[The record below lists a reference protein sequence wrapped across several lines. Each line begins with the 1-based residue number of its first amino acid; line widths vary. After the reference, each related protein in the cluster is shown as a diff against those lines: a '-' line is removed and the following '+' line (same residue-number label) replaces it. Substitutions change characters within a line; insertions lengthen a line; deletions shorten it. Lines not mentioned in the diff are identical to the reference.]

1 MLMMQQQQLAG
12 KLFVCFL
19 VALSCFPLP
28 GLAQPP
34 ELPQEEVDALL
45 QIATTMG
52 AKYWSFE
59 AAAGACRIDMVG
71 VTEKQ
76 PKGSQK
82 NVDCVCNFEN
92 NTVCHVVKLMIKG
105 YSLPGMLPPQ
115 LVRLPYLQEIDFSY
129 NYLNGTIPREWASM
143 KLTYISVLA
152 NRLSGKV
159 PKELGNITTLTFLNL
174 EANQFS
180 GILPA
185 ELGHLVYILQS
196 ADWKLATDVFRA
208 KKYKIRMNDNNFN
221 GPLPDW
227 VQNWKQLKRLEMHSS
242 GLEGPIPSNISLLNN
257 LTELRISDTNAP
269 SQEFP
274 TLRYMTGLVTLIL
287 RNCNISGEIPAY
299 IWSMKNLEMLD
310 LSFNK
315 LVGKLPSTIGVEHL
329 KFESKSELVSE
340 LFKGGQLC
348 MHINCGG
355 SDVIVKDKNHRN
367 VTFEGDGGA
376 EGGSAKYFR
385 NEKSMWGFSSTG
397 DFMDDSEPQNTR
409 YSISL
414 VSSNLSEL
422 YTTARLSP
430 LSLTY
435 FHYCLE
441 NGIYTITLHFAEI
454 MFTNEERYSS
464 LGRRIFDVYV
474 QERLV
479 WKDFNIEYEA
489 GMAHKR
495 LVKKVSNV
503 NVTSNVLEI
512 RFYWAGKGTMVI
524 PEKGNYGPL
533 ISAISVV
540 SDIVGRD
547 MQTRTFTLEQI
558 KADSNNFDSANKIG
572 EGGFG
577 PVYKGQLPD
586 GSLIAIKQLSSNS
599 RQGNREFVNEMGL
612 ISCLQ
617 HPNIVKLHG
626 YCIEEDHLLLAYEL
640 QQTGNLKE
648 LIDESLGNEVN
659 DKEAEV
665 MVNVILLCTNVSP
678 SLRPTM
684 SEVVSMLEGQ
694 TQVPDIIP
702 DASTYAEDLTFKSMR
717 DVHHQSQTHSSSGRQ
732 SQNSATVSTFCSN
745 LEGNQFSGLL
755 PAELGNL
762 VNFQTLMPSSNQ
774 LTGYLPETFSELRIL
789 RDFFSLL
796 RFSESV
802 VPQDE
807 SARRSSVANVKLGDG
822 NKLDVLDLLEGYSLP
837 GILPP
842 QLVKLPYLKKID
854 FALNYLNGTIPKE
867 WGVTQLTSISLLVNR
882 LSGEIPKELGN
893 ITTLTYLHLEANQ
906 FSGVVPPELGS
917 LINLG
922 TMMLSS
928 NRLTG
933 NLPTTFSGLRNL
945 TDFRINDNNFNGT
958 IPDFIQNWKQLERL
972 VLRNCNISGEIPPY
986 VWTMQNLEMFDVSFN
1001 KLAGEIPASL
1011 NLERLRFLFL
1021 TGNSMSGSVP
1031 DSVFKDGSNID
1042 LSYNNFTWQGPEE
1055 PACQENLNLNLNLFR
1070 SSSRENNL
1078 CPYVHGVHSMLI
1090 YIFPLNYGRRRDS
1103 TCLHVNCGGNDIT
1116 VKGDKGDIV
1125 YEGDGG
1131 VEGGS
1136 AEYFLNDNSYW
1147 GFSSTGDFMD
1157 DNDFQNTR
1165 YSVSLSSSNL
1175 SGLYTTARISPIS
1188 ITYFHYC
1195 LENGN
1200 YTVSLHFAE
1209 IQFTNDQTYTS
1220 LGRRIFDIYVQ
1231 DKVLQKDFN
1240 IEDEAKMAQ
1249 KPVVLQEHNVSVTNN
1264 ILEIR
1269 FYFAGKG
1276 TTRIPERGVYGPLIS
1291 AISVESDSRD
1301 CSSGGK
1307 KGTTHIVAGVI
1318 VGAFLLVFVILG
1330 ILWWKGYLA
1339 CKRGRKKDRDGLDG
1353 QTGGFTLKQ
1362 LKAATND
1369 FDYDNKI
1376 GEGGFGPVYK
1386 GQLPDGRV
1394 IAVKQL
1400 SSKSRQGNREFLN
1413 EMGMISCLQHPN
1425 LVKLHGCCI
1434 EGGQLLLVYEYME
1447 NNNLARAL
1455 FGRENHLKL
1464 DWPTRLKIC
1473 IGIARGLAFLHEES
1487 VLKIVHRD
1495 IKATNVLLDEDLN
1508 PKISD
1513 FGLAK
1518 LDEEEKTHISTRV
1531 AGTIGYMAP
1540 EYALWGHLTYKA
1552 DVYSF
1557 GVVALEIISGKNNNN
1572 YIPNDNWVCLLDWAC
1587 HLQQTGNLLELID
1600 ERLGS
1605 EVDQKEA
1612 EIMVKVALLCTN
1624 ASASLR
1630 PSMSEVV
1637 SMLEG
1642 QIPVPDVIPKPST
1655 YKEDLR
1661 FKAMRDLHR
1670 QRGDHSS
1677 STAHTQN
1684 STTKMARFLIM
1695 LTLIFCFSS
1704 SSTVKIEAQSQS
1716 DPKEVETLK
1725 EIAKQIG
1732 KKDWNFSIDP
1742 CINDT
1747 NWATPKSAN
1756 LPHYNNT
1763 VICNCSTPDG
1773 FCHVVSIFLMGQD
1786 LAGVVP
1792 PSIAKLPYLKKV
1804 DFSQNYLSGTIPRE
1818 WASTKLEVLSINVN
1832 NLSGPIPGYLGYIT
1846 SLKYMNLQNNM
1857 LSGTV
1862 PHELGKL
1869 VNLNNLILNE
1879 NYLTGELPGSLTKL
1893 TELTELRISSNSFTG
1908 KIPDYFQSWKH
1919 LQKLEIQ
1926 ASGFQGPIPSSIS
1939 VLSNLKELR
1948 ISDIKSGGSKFP
1960 PLSRMT
1966 NMQRLML
1973 RRCNLYG
1980 PIPAYMAALTNL
1992 KILDLS
1998 FNRLEG
2004 NIPDMAALSNLQW
2017 IYLTS
2022 NLLTGSI
2029 PDWIK
2034 LKNTR
2039 TPPSQLLVENSCE
2052 NSFLLVNMLST
2063 FHCFHSPESPLIFF
2077 WT

>member
-19 VALSCFPLP
+19 VALMSCFPLP

-34 ELPQEEVDALL
+34 ELPQEEVDALR

-59 AAAGACRIDMVG
+59 AVAGACRIDMVG

-208 KKYKIRMNDNNFN
+208 KKYKIKLLLQCGRMNDNNFN

-274 TLRYMTGLVTLIL
+274 TLRYMTGLVSSNIVRLKEIFAIQYFDTYTPKHTLTRIFLSSSYNYELIL

-315 LVGKLPSTIGVEHL
+315 LVGKLPSTIGVERL

-367 VTFEGDGGA
+367 VTFEGDGGV

-464 LGRRIFDVYV
+464 LGRHIFDVYV

-558 KADSNNFDSANKIG
+558 KAASNNFDSANKIG

-599 RQGNREFVNEMGL
+599 RQGNREFVNEMGM

-617 HPNIVKLHG
+617 HPNIMKLHG

-702 DASTYAEDLTFKSMR
+702 DASTYAEDLRFKSMR

-732 SQNSATVSTFCSN
+732 SQNSATVSTFCSSSSSH
-745 LEGNQFSGLL
+745 QAMTVKAFL
-755 PAELGNL
+755 PLGNL
-762 VNFQTLMPSSNQ
+762 ANSQV
-774 LTGYLPETFSELRIL
+774 
-789 RDFFSLL
+789 FFSLL

-802 VPQDE
+802 NLLWP
-807 SARRSSVANVKLGDG
+807 SLSNVKLADG

-972 VLRNCNISGEIPPY
+972 EMHASGLQGPIPSNISLLSNLIELRISDINGTEQGFPTFKNTTGLVRLVLRNCNISGEIPPY

-1001 KLAGEIPASL
+1001 KLEGEIPASL

-1055 PACQENLNLNLNLFR
+1055 PACLENLNLNLNLFR

-1078 CPYVHGVHSMLI
+1078 RRGLPCLKDLNCPRY
-1090 YIFPLNYGRRRDS
+1090 S

-1116 VKGDKGDIV
+1116 VEGDKGEIV

-1131 VEGGS
+1131 IEGGS

-1307 KGTTHIVAGVI
+1307 RGTTHIVAGVV

-1330 ILWWKGYLA
+1330 ILWWKEYLP

-1369 FDYDNKI
+1369 FNYDNKI

-1531 AGTIGYMAP
+1531 AGTMSVATCHI
-1540 EYALWGHLTYKA
+1540 L
-1552 DVYSF
+1552 VYIDF
-1557 GVVALEIISGKNNNN
+1557 
-1572 YIPNDNWVCLLDWAC
+1572 LLY
-1587 HLQQTGNLLELID
+1587 LQRN
-1600 ERLGS
+1600 
-1605 EVDQKEA
+1605 
-1612 EIMVKVALLCTN
+1612 
-1624 ASASLR
+1624 
-1630 PSMSEVV
+1630 
-1637 SMLEG
+1637 
-1642 QIPVPDVIPKPST
+1642 
-1655 YKEDLR
+1655 
-1661 FKAMRDLHR
+1661 
-1670 QRGDHSS
+1670 
-1677 STAHTQN
+1677 
-1684 STTKMARFLIM
+1684 
-1695 LTLIFCFSS
+1695 
-1704 SSTVKIEAQSQS
+1704 
-1716 DPKEVETLK
+1716 
-1725 EIAKQIG
+1725 
-1732 KKDWNFSIDP
+1732 
-1742 CINDT
+1742 
-1747 NWATPKSAN
+1747 
-1756 LPHYNNT
+1756 
-1763 VICNCSTPDG
+1763 
-1773 FCHVVSIFLMGQD
+1773 
-1786 LAGVVP
+1786 
-1792 PSIAKLPYLKKV
+1792 
-1804 DFSQNYLSGTIPRE
+1804 
-1818 WASTKLEVLSINVN
+1818 
-1832 NLSGPIPGYLGYIT
+1832 
-1846 SLKYMNLQNNM
+1846 
-1857 LSGTV
+1857 
-1862 PHELGKL
+1862 L
-1869 VNLNNLILNE
+1869 VN
-1879 NYLTGELPGSLTKL
+1879 GE
-1893 TELTELRISSNSFTG
+1893 
-1908 KIPDYFQSWKH
+1908 Y
-1919 LQKLEIQ
+1919 
-1926 ASGFQGPIPSSIS
+1926 
-1939 VLSNLKELR
+1939 
-1948 ISDIKSGGSKFP
+1948 
-1960 PLSRMT
+1960 
-1966 NMQRLML
+1966 
-1973 RRCNLYG
+1973 
-1980 PIPAYMAALTNL
+1980 
-1992 KILDLS
+1992 
-1998 FNRLEG
+1998 
-2004 NIPDMAALSNLQW
+2004 
-2017 IYLTS
+2017 
-2022 NLLTGSI
+2022 
-2029 PDWIK
+2029 
-2034 LKNTR
+2034 
-2039 TPPSQLLVENSCE
+2039 
-2052 NSFLLVNMLST
+2052 
-2063 FHCFHSPESPLIFF
+2063 IF
-2077 WT
+2077 

>member
-1 MLMMQQQQLAG
+1 
-12 KLFVCFL
+12 
-19 VALSCFPLP
+19 
-28 GLAQPP
+28 
-34 ELPQEEVDALL
+34 
-45 QIATTMG
+45 
-52 AKYWSFE
+52 
-59 AAAGACRIDMVG
+59 
-71 VTEKQ
+71 
-76 PKGSQK
+76 
-82 NVDCVCNFEN
+82 
-92 NTVCHVVKLMIKG
+92 
-105 YSLPGMLPPQ
+105 MLPKCSS
-115 LVRLPYLQEIDFSY
+115 FS
-129 NYLNGTIPREWASM
+129 A
-143 KLTYISVLA
+143 VL
-152 NRLSGKV
+152 
-159 PKELGNITTLTFLNL
+159 
-174 EANQFS
+174 
-180 GILPA
+180 
-185 ELGHLVYILQS
+185 
-196 ADWKLATDVFRA
+196 
-208 KKYKIRMNDNNFN
+208 
-221 GPLPDW
+221 
-227 VQNWKQLKRLEMHSS
+227 
-242 GLEGPIPSNISLLNN
+242 
-257 LTELRISDTNAP
+257 
-269 SQEFP
+269 
-274 TLRYMTGLVTLIL
+274 
-287 RNCNISGEIPAY
+287 
-299 IWSMKNLEMLD
+299 
-310 LSFNK
+310 
-315 LVGKLPSTIGVEHL
+315 
-329 KFESKSELVSE
+329 
-340 LFKGGQLC
+340 
-348 MHINCGG
+348 
-355 SDVIVKDKNHRN
+355 VIV
-367 VTFEGDGGA
+367 
-376 EGGSAKYFR
+376 
-385 NEKSMWGFSSTG
+385 FS
-397 DFMDDSEPQNTR
+397 
-409 YSISL
+409 
-414 VSSNLSEL
+414 
-422 YTTARLSP
+422 
-430 LSLTY
+430 
-435 FHYCLE
+435 
-441 NGIYTITLHFAEI
+441 
-454 MFTNEERYSS
+454 
-464 LGRRIFDVYV
+464 
-474 QERLV
+474 
-479 WKDFNIEYEA
+479 
-489 GMAHKR
+489 
-495 LVKKVSNV
+495 
-503 NVTSNVLEI
+503 
-512 RFYWAGKGTMVI
+512 
-524 PEKGNYGPL
+524 
-533 ISAISVV
+533 
-540 SDIVGRD
+540 
-547 MQTRTFTLEQI
+547 
-558 KADSNNFDSANKIG
+558 
-572 EGGFG
+572 
-577 PVYKGQLPD
+577 
-586 GSLIAIKQLSSNS
+586 
-599 RQGNREFVNEMGL
+599 
-612 ISCLQ
+612 
-617 HPNIVKLHG
+617 
-626 YCIEEDHLLLAYEL
+626 
-640 QQTGNLKE
+640 
-648 LIDESLGNEVN
+648 
-659 DKEAEV
+659 
-665 MVNVILLCTNVSP
+665 
-678 SLRPTM
+678 
-684 SEVVSMLEGQ
+684 
-694 TQVPDIIP
+694 
-702 DASTYAEDLTFKSMR
+702 
-717 DVHHQSQTHSSSGRQ
+717 
-732 SQNSATVSTFCSN
+732 CS
-745 LEGNQFSGLL
+745 
-755 PAELGNL
+755 
-762 VNFQTLMPSSNQ
+762 
-774 LTGYLPETFSELRIL
+774 
-789 RDFFSLL
+789 FSLL

-807 SARRSSVANVKLGDG
+807 IDALQEITETMGANYWKFNGDSCEIESVGVTEEAPKGAESSIVCECNNSVCHVAEIELK
-822 NKLDVLDLLEGYSLP
+822 GYSLP

-972 VLRNCNISGEIPPY
+972 EMHASGLQGPIPSNISLLSNLIELRISDINGTEQGFPTFKNTTGLVRLVLRNCNISGEIPPY

-1001 KLAGEIPASL
+1001 KLEGEIPASL

-1055 PACQENLNLNLNLFR
+1055 PACLENLNLNLNLFR

-1078 CPYVHGVHSMLI
+1078 RRGLPCLKDLNCPRY
-1090 YIFPLNYGRRRDS
+1090 S

-1116 VKGDKGDIV
+1116 VEGDKGEIV

-1131 VEGGS
+1131 IEGGS

-1231 DKVLQKDFN
+1231 DKVLWKDFN

-1291 AISVESDSRD
+1291 AISVESNSRD

-1307 KGTTHIVAGVI
+1307 KGTTHIVAGVV

-1330 ILWWKGYLA
+1330 ILWWKGYLP

-1369 FDYDNKI
+1369 FNYDNKI

-1655 YKEDLR
+1655 YTEDLR

-1670 QRGDHSS
+1670 QRGDHGS
-1677 STAHTQN
+1677 STAYTQN
-1684 STTKMARFLIM
+1684 STTVHTFE
-1695 LTLIFCFSS
+1695 
-1704 SSTVKIEAQSQS
+1704 ST
-1716 DPKEVETLK
+1716 
-1725 EIAKQIG
+1725 
-1732 KKDWNFSIDP
+1732 
-1742 CINDT
+1742 
-1747 NWATPKSAN
+1747 
-1756 LPHYNNT
+1756 
-1763 VICNCSTPDG
+1763 STTG
-1773 FCHVVSIFLMGQD
+1773 L
-1786 LAGVVP
+1786 
-1792 PSIAKLPYLKKV
+1792 
-1804 DFSQNYLSGTIPRE
+1804 DFSE
-1818 WASTKLEVLSINVN
+1818 IN
-1832 NLSGPIPGYLGYIT
+1832 SE
-1846 SLKYMNLQNNM
+1846 S
-1857 LSGTV
+1857 
-1862 PHELGKL
+1862 
-1869 VNLNNLILNE
+1869 
-1879 NYLTGELPGSLTKL
+1879 
-1893 TELTELRISSNSFTG
+1893 RSS
-1908 KIPDYFQSWKH
+1908 
-1919 LQKLEIQ
+1919 
-1926 ASGFQGPIPSSIS
+1926 
-1939 VLSNLKELR
+1939 
-1948 ISDIKSGGSKFP
+1948 
-1960 PLSRMT
+1960 
-1966 NMQRLML
+1966 
-1973 RRCNLYG
+1973 
-1980 PIPAYMAALTNL
+1980 
-1992 KILDLS
+1992 
-1998 FNRLEG
+1998 
-2004 NIPDMAALSNLQW
+2004 
-2017 IYLTS
+2017 
-2022 NLLTGSI
+2022 
-2029 PDWIK
+2029 
-2034 LKNTR
+2034 
-2039 TPPSQLLVENSCE
+2039 
-2052 NSFLLVNMLST
+2052 
-2063 FHCFHSPESPLIFF
+2063 
-2077 WT
+2077 

>member
-1 MLMMQQQQLAG
+1 MQQQ
-12 KLFVCFL
+12 C
-19 VALSCFPLP
+19 LP
-28 GLAQPP
+28 
-34 ELPQEEVDALL
+34 
-45 QIATTMG
+45 
-52 AKYWSFE
+52 
-59 AAAGACRIDMVG
+59 C
-71 VTEKQ
+71 
-76 PKGSQK
+76 
-82 NVDCVCNFEN
+82 
-92 NTVCHVVKLMIKG
+92 
-105 YSLPGMLPPQ
+105 
-115 LVRLPYLQEIDFSY
+115 
-129 NYLNGTIPREWASM
+129 
-143 KLTYISVLA
+143 
-152 NRLSGKV
+152 
-159 PKELGNITTLTFLNL
+159 
-174 EANQFS
+174 
-180 GILPA
+180 
-185 ELGHLVYILQS
+185 
-196 ADWKLATDVFRA
+196 
-208 KKYKIRMNDNNFN
+208 
-221 GPLPDW
+221 
-227 VQNWKQLKRLEMHSS
+227 
-242 GLEGPIPSNISLLNN
+242 
-257 LTELRISDTNAP
+257 
-269 SQEFP
+269 
-274 TLRYMTGLVTLIL
+274 
-287 RNCNISGEIPAY
+287 
-299 IWSMKNLEMLD
+299 
-310 LSFNK
+310 
-315 LVGKLPSTIGVEHL
+315 
-329 KFESKSELVSE
+329 
-340 LFKGGQLC
+340 
-348 MHINCGG
+348 
-355 SDVIVKDKNHRN
+355 HRN
-367 VTFEGDGGA
+367 VLEEVLLLMLNLATV
-376 EGGSAKYFR
+376 
-385 NEKSMWGFSSTG
+385 
-397 DFMDDSEPQNTR
+397 
-409 YSISL
+409 ISL
-414 VSSNLSEL
+414 
-422 YTTARLSP
+422 
-430 LSLTY
+430 
-435 FHYCLE
+435 
-441 NGIYTITLHFAEI
+441 
-454 MFTNEERYSS
+454 MF
-464 LGRRIFDVYV
+464 
-474 QERLV
+474 
-479 WKDFNIEYEA
+479 
-489 GMAHKR
+489 
-495 LVKKVSNV
+495 
-503 NVTSNVLEI
+503 
-512 RFYWAGKGTMVI
+512 
-524 PEKGNYGPL
+524 
-533 ISAISVV
+533 
-540 SDIVGRD
+540 
-547 MQTRTFTLEQI
+547 
-558 KADSNNFDSANKIG
+558 
-572 EGGFG
+572 
-577 PVYKGQLPD
+577 
-586 GSLIAIKQLSSNS
+586 
-599 RQGNREFVNEMGL
+599 
-612 ISCLQ
+612 
-617 HPNIVKLHG
+617 
-626 YCIEEDHLLLAYEL
+626 
-640 QQTGNLKE
+640 
-648 LIDESLGNEVN
+648 
-659 DKEAEV
+659 
-665 MVNVILLCTNVSP
+665 
-678 SLRPTM
+678 
-684 SEVVSMLEGQ
+684 
-694 TQVPDIIP
+694 
-702 DASTYAEDLTFKSMR
+702 LTFWR
-717 DVHHQSQTHSSSGRQ
+717 
-732 SQNSATVSTFCSN
+732 
-745 LEGNQFSGLL
+745 
-755 PAELGNL
+755 EL
-762 VNFQTLMPSSNQ
+762 
-774 LTGYLPETFSELRIL
+774 
-789 RDFFSLL
+789 
-796 RFSESV
+796 
-802 VPQDE
+802 
-807 SARRSSVANVKLGDG
+807 K
-822 NKLDVLDLLEGYSLP
+822 GYSLP

-972 VLRNCNISGEIPPY
+972 EMHASGLQGPIPSNISLLSNLIELRISDINGTEQGFPTFKNTTGLVRLVLRNCNISGEIPPY

-1078 CPYVHGVHSMLI
+1078 RRGLPCLKDLNCPRY
-1090 YIFPLNYGRRRDS
+1090 S

-1684 STTKMARFLIM
+1684 STTVHTFE
-1695 LTLIFCFSS
+1695 
-1704 SSTVKIEAQSQS
+1704 ST
-1716 DPKEVETLK
+1716 
-1725 EIAKQIG
+1725 
-1732 KKDWNFSIDP
+1732 
-1742 CINDT
+1742 
-1747 NWATPKSAN
+1747 
-1756 LPHYNNT
+1756 
-1763 VICNCSTPDG
+1763 STTG
-1773 FCHVVSIFLMGQD
+1773 L
-1786 LAGVVP
+1786 
-1792 PSIAKLPYLKKV
+1792 
-1804 DFSQNYLSGTIPRE
+1804 DFSEINSESR
-1818 WASTKLEVLSINVN
+1818 ST
-1832 NLSGPIPGYLGYIT
+1832 
-1846 SLKYMNLQNNM
+1846 
-1857 LSGTV
+1857 
-1862 PHELGKL
+1862 
-1869 VNLNNLILNE
+1869 
-1879 NYLTGELPGSLTKL
+1879 
-1893 TELTELRISSNSFTG
+1893 
-1908 KIPDYFQSWKH
+1908 
-1919 LQKLEIQ
+1919 
-1926 ASGFQGPIPSSIS
+1926 
-1939 VLSNLKELR
+1939 
-1948 ISDIKSGGSKFP
+1948 
-1960 PLSRMT
+1960 
-1966 NMQRLML
+1966 
-1973 RRCNLYG
+1973 
-1980 PIPAYMAALTNL
+1980 
-1992 KILDLS
+1992 
-1998 FNRLEG
+1998 
-2004 NIPDMAALSNLQW
+2004 
-2017 IYLTS
+2017 
-2022 NLLTGSI
+2022 
-2029 PDWIK
+2029 
-2034 LKNTR
+2034 
-2039 TPPSQLLVENSCE
+2039 
-2052 NSFLLVNMLST
+2052 
-2063 FHCFHSPESPLIFF
+2063 
-2077 WT
+2077 

>member
-1 MLMMQQQQLAG
+1 MLNLATVIS
-12 KLFVCFL
+12 LMFL
-19 VALSCFPLP
+19 TFWRVL
-28 GLAQPP
+28 
-34 ELPQEEVDALL
+34 
-45 QIATTMG
+45 
-52 AKYWSFE
+52 
-59 AAAGACRIDMVG
+59 
-71 VTEKQ
+71 
-76 PKGSQK
+76 
-82 NVDCVCNFEN
+82 
-92 NTVCHVVKLMIKG
+92 KG
-105 YSLPGMLPPQ
+105 YSLPGM
-115 LVRLPYLQEIDFSY
+115 
-129 NYLNGTIPREWASM
+129 
-143 KLTYISVLA
+143 
-152 NRLSGKV
+152 
-159 PKELGNITTLTFLNL
+159 
-174 EANQFS
+174 
-180 GILPA
+180 
-185 ELGHLVYILQS
+185 
-196 ADWKLATDVFRA
+196 
-208 KKYKIRMNDNNFN
+208 
-221 GPLPDW
+221 
-227 VQNWKQLKRLEMHSS
+227 
-242 GLEGPIPSNISLLNN
+242 
-257 LTELRISDTNAP
+257 
-269 SQEFP
+269 
-274 TLRYMTGLVTLIL
+274 
-287 RNCNISGEIPAY
+287 
-299 IWSMKNLEMLD
+299 
-310 LSFNK
+310 
-315 LVGKLPSTIGVEHL
+315 
-329 KFESKSELVSE
+329 
-340 LFKGGQLC
+340 
-348 MHINCGG
+348 
-355 SDVIVKDKNHRN
+355 
-367 VTFEGDGGA
+367 
-376 EGGSAKYFR
+376 
-385 NEKSMWGFSSTG
+385 
-397 DFMDDSEPQNTR
+397 
-409 YSISL
+409 
-414 VSSNLSEL
+414 
-422 YTTARLSP
+422 
-430 LSLTY
+430 
-435 FHYCLE
+435 
-441 NGIYTITLHFAEI
+441 
-454 MFTNEERYSS
+454 
-464 LGRRIFDVYV
+464 
-474 QERLV
+474 
-479 WKDFNIEYEA
+479 
-489 GMAHKR
+489 
-495 LVKKVSNV
+495 
-503 NVTSNVLEI
+503 
-512 RFYWAGKGTMVI
+512 
-524 PEKGNYGPL
+524 
-533 ISAISVV
+533 
-540 SDIVGRD
+540 
-547 MQTRTFTLEQI
+547 
-558 KADSNNFDSANKIG
+558 
-572 EGGFG
+572 
-577 PVYKGQLPD
+577 
-586 GSLIAIKQLSSNS
+586 
-599 RQGNREFVNEMGL
+599 
-612 ISCLQ
+612 
-617 HPNIVKLHG
+617 
-626 YCIEEDHLLLAYEL
+626 
-640 QQTGNLKE
+640 
-648 LIDESLGNEVN
+648 
-659 DKEAEV
+659 
-665 MVNVILLCTNVSP
+665 
-678 SLRPTM
+678 
-684 SEVVSMLEGQ
+684 
-694 TQVPDIIP
+694 
-702 DASTYAEDLTFKSMR
+702 
-717 DVHHQSQTHSSSGRQ
+717 
-732 SQNSATVSTFCSN
+732 
-745 LEGNQFSGLL
+745 
-755 PAELGNL
+755 
-762 VNFQTLMPSSNQ
+762 
-774 LTGYLPETFSELRIL
+774 
-789 RDFFSLL
+789 
-796 RFSESV
+796 
-802 VPQDE
+802 
-807 SARRSSVANVKLGDG
+807 
-822 NKLDVLDLLEGYSLP
+822 
-837 GILPP
+837 LPP

-958 IPDFIQNWKQLERL
+958 IPDFILNWKQLERLEMHASGLQGPIPSNISLLSNLIELRISDINGTEQGFPTFKNTTGLVRL
-972 VLRNCNISGEIPPY
+972 VLRNCNISGEIPPN

-1055 PACQENLNLNLNLFR
+1055 PACQENLNLNLNLFQ

-1078 CPYVHGVHSMLI
+1078 RRGLPCLKNLNCPRY
-1090 YIFPLNYGRRRDS
+1090 S

-1136 AEYFLNDNSYW
+1136 AKYFLNDNYYW

-1175 SGLYTTARISPIS
+1175 SGLYKTARISPIS

-1307 KGTTHIVAGVI
+1307 RGTTHIVTGVV

-1339 CKRGRKKDRDGLDG
+1339 CKRGRRKDRDGLDG

-1572 YIPNDNWVCLLDWAC
+1572 YIPNDIWVCLLDWAC

-1600 ERLGS
+1600 ESLGS

-1624 ASASLR
+1624 VSASLR

-1642 QIPVPDVIPKPST
+1642 QIPVPDVIPEPST

-1677 STAHTQN
+1677 SIAQTQN
-1684 STTKMARFLIM
+1684 STTVHTFE
-1695 LTLIFCFSS
+1695 
-1704 SSTVKIEAQSQS
+1704 ST
-1716 DPKEVETLK
+1716 
-1725 EIAKQIG
+1725 
-1732 KKDWNFSIDP
+1732 
-1742 CINDT
+1742 
-1747 NWATPKSAN
+1747 
-1756 LPHYNNT
+1756 
-1763 VICNCSTPDG
+1763 STTG
-1773 FCHVVSIFLMGQD
+1773 L
-1786 LAGVVP
+1786 
-1792 PSIAKLPYLKKV
+1792 
-1804 DFSQNYLSGTIPRE
+1804 DFSE
-1818 WASTKLEVLSINVN
+1818 IN
-1832 NLSGPIPGYLGYIT
+1832 SE
-1846 SLKYMNLQNNM
+1846 S
-1857 LSGTV
+1857 
-1862 PHELGKL
+1862 
-1869 VNLNNLILNE
+1869 
-1879 NYLTGELPGSLTKL
+1879 
-1893 TELTELRISSNSFTG
+1893 R
-1908 KIPDYFQSWKH
+1908 
-1919 LQKLEIQ
+1919 
-1926 ASGFQGPIPSSIS
+1926 PS
-1939 VLSNLKELR
+1939 
-1948 ISDIKSGGSKFP
+1948 
-1960 PLSRMT
+1960 
-1966 NMQRLML
+1966 
-1973 RRCNLYG
+1973 
-1980 PIPAYMAALTNL
+1980 
-1992 KILDLS
+1992 
-1998 FNRLEG
+1998 
-2004 NIPDMAALSNLQW
+2004 
-2017 IYLTS
+2017 
-2022 NLLTGSI
+2022 
-2029 PDWIK
+2029 
-2034 LKNTR
+2034 
-2039 TPPSQLLVENSCE
+2039 
-2052 NSFLLVNMLST
+2052 
-2063 FHCFHSPESPLIFF
+2063 
-2077 WT
+2077 